1 LAFTRFLSGKP
12 LESLDGVALNSS
24 GFPKQLEFMQDHLKS
39 VENDSITYYNVLRV
53 YNTLFSMGRAFHLP
67 AVLKSDTITD
77 P

>member
-1 LAFTRFLSGKP
+1 
-12 LESLDGVALNSS
+12 VLNAS
-24 GFPKQLEFMQDHLKS
+24 GFPKQLEFMQTHLLS
-39 VENDSITYYNVLRV
+39 VDKDSPTYFEILRV